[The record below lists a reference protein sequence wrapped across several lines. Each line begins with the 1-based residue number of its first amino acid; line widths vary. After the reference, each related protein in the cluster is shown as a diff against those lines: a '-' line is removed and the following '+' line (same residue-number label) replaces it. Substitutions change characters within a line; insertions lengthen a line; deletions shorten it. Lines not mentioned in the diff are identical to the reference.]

1 MWCLEGLKRALVQ
14 RFKAYRSLSELIIMI
29 MKINTIYQY
38 FELYNR
44 KCKFLFSSLTELPPP
59 VECVVQTSA
68 VCAGVYAQELRQ
80 GLSKR
85 KLWPM
90 MMWVERLEL

>member
-14 RFKAYRSLSELIIMI
+14 RFKAYKSLSELIIMI

-38 FELYNR
+38 NR
-44 KCKFLFSSLTELPPP
+44 KCKFLFSSLTDLP
-59 VECVVQTSA
+59 VEGVVQTSA

>member
-1 MWCLEGLKRALVQ
+1 MVHWGTKRALVQ
-14 RFKAYRSLSELIIMI
+14 RFKAYKSLSELIIII

-44 KCKFLFSSLTELPPP
+44 RCKFLFCSLTDLP
-59 VECVVQTSA
+59 VEGVVKTSA

-80 GLSKR
+80 GLSKWT
-85 KLWPM
+85 LWQM